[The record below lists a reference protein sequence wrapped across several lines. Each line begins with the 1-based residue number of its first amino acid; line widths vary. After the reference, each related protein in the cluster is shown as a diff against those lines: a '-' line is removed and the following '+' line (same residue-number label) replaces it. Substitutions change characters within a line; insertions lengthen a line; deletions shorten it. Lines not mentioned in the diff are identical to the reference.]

1 MKRTRRSVF
10 LVLFLLIRRKK
21 KMKLLKKITAVVLA
35 VITVATC
42 FAACSKSTAKVKVI
56 DINLS
61 DEVYALG
68 VNKDNAE
75 LLTQANEFIKEIM
88 DNGTFD
94 KICNN
99 YFGDGEPVAVTS
111 AVEDS
116 SKDQL
121 VVATNAEFEPF
132 EYKKGDSFY
141 GIDMEVVKAFA
152 DSLGK
157 ELVIKDMKFDA
168 VVLSVQQGK
177 ADIAAA
183 GLTVTEDR
191 AAQVNFTDSYY
202 SASQKIVVRGDDTTF
217 DECQTKEDVDA
228 ILKGLDSSV
237 KIGGQNG
244 TTGQYYVE
252 GSEYFGFEKLP
263 ATFVGYD
270 NGSLAMQDL
279 INGNVQYVI
288 IDAAPAAAI
297 STAINEV
304 A

>member
-1 MKRTRRSVF
+1 
-10 LVLFLLIRRKK
+10 
-21 KMKLLKKITAVVLA
+21 MKLLKKITAVVLA

-252 GSEYFGFEKLP
+252 GSENFGFEKLP

>member
-1 MKRTRRSVF
+1 MKMAKK
-10 LVLFLLIRRKK
+10 VL
-21 KMKLLKKITAVVLA
+21 AVVLA
-35 VITVATC
+35 ALIAAAV
-42 FAACSKSTAKVKVI
+42 FAGCSKDEKKPEAPAAEKVKVI
-56 DINLS
+56 DIDLS

-68 VNKDNAE
+68 VNKDDAD
-75 LLTQANEFIKEIM
+75 LLAKANEFIDKILK
-88 DNGTFD
+88 DGTFD
-94 KICNN
+94 EICTH
-99 YFGDGEPVAVTS
+99 YFGDGAPVGVTS
-111 AVEDS
+111 AAEDP

-132 EYKKGDSFY
+132 EYKKGDQFY
-141 GIDMEVVKAFA
+141 GIDMEVVKALA

-183 GLTVTEDR
+183 GLTVTDDR
-191 AAQVNFTDSYY
+191 AAQVNFTNSYY
-202 SASQKIVVRGDDTTF
+202 KASQRIVVKGDDTTF
-217 DECQTKEDVDA
+217 DACQTKADVDK
-228 ILKGLDSSV
+228 ILNTLDASA

-252 GSEYFGFEKLP
+252 GSEDFGFEKLP

-270 NGSLAMQDL
+270 NGSLAVQDL
-279 INGNVQYVI
+279 INGGVKYVI
-288 IDAAPAAAI
+288 IDAAPASAI
-297 STAINEV
+297 TTAINSV

>member
-1 MKRTRRSVF
+1 MKTVKRISA
-10 LVLFLLIRRKK
+10 I
-21 KMKLLKKITAVVLA
+21 VLA
-35 VITVATC
+35 LLMAVSC
-42 FAACSKSTAKVKVI
+42 FAGCSKSEASVKVVGI
-56 DINLS
+56 DLS

-68 VNKDNAE
+68 VNKEETE
-75 LLTQANEFIKEIM
+75 LLTQANDFIKKILS
-88 DNGTFD
+88 DGTFD

-111 AVEDS
+111 AVEDA

-183 GLTVTEDR
+183 GLTVTDDR

-202 SASQKIVVRGDDTTF
+202 SASQRIVVRGNDTTF
-217 DECQTKEDVDA
+217 DNCKTKDDVDA
-228 ILKGLDSSV
+228 ILKTLDESV

-252 GSEYFGFEKLP
+252 GSEDFGFEKLP

-288 IDAAPAAAI
+288 IDAAPATAI
-297 STAINEV
+297 STAINAV

>member
-1 MKRTRRSVF
+1 
-10 LVLFLLIRRKK
+10 
-21 KMKLLKKITAVVLA
+21 MKLAKKILAALLA
-35 VITVATC
+35 VAMVVVC
-42 FAACSKSTAKVKVI
+42 FAGCSKSTASVKVI
-56 DINLS
+56 DIDLS

-68 VNKDNAE
+68 VNKDEAE
-75 LLTQANEFIKEIM
+75 LLKQANDFIKTILS
-88 DNGTFD
+88 DGTFD

-111 AVEDS
+111 AVEDA

-183 GLTVTEDR
+183 GLTVTDER

-202 SASQKIVVRGDDTTF
+202 SASQRLVVKADDTTF
-217 DECQTKEDVDA
+217 DNCKTKDDVDA
-228 ILKGLDSSV
+228 ILKTLDASV

-252 GSEYFGFEKLP
+252 GSEDFGFEKLP

-288 IDAAPAAAI
+288 IDAAPATAI
-297 STAINEV
+297 STAINAV

>member
-1 MKRTRRSVF
+1 
-10 LVLFLLIRRKK
+10 
-21 KMKLLKKITAVVLA
+21 MKLLKKITAVVLA

-68 VNKDNAE
+68 VNKEEAE

-88 DNGTFD
+88 SNGTFD

-217 DECQTKEDVDA
+217 EACQTKEDVDA

-252 GSEYFGFEKLP
+252 GSEDFGFEKLP

>member
-1 MKRTRRSVF
+1 MKMAKK
-10 LVLFLLIRRKK
+10 VL
-21 KMKLLKKITAVVLA
+21 AVVLA
-35 VITVATC
+35 ALIAAAV
-42 FAACSKSTAKVKVI
+42 FAGCSKEEKKPEAPATEKVKVI
-56 DINLS
+56 DIDLS

-68 VNKDNAE
+68 VNKDDAD
-75 LLTQANEFIKEIM
+75 LLAKANEFIDKILK
-88 DNGTFD
+88 DGTFD
-94 KICNN
+94 EICTH
-99 YFGDGEPVAVTS
+99 YFGDGEPVGVTS
-111 AVEDS
+111 AVEDP

-132 EYKKGDSFY
+132 EYKKGDQFY
-141 GIDMEVVKAFA
+141 GIDMEVVKALA

-183 GLTVTEDR
+183 GLTVTDDR
-191 AAQVNFTDSYY
+191 AAQVNFTNSYY
-202 SASQKIVVRGDDTTF
+202 KASQRIVVKGDDTTF
-217 DECQTKEDVDA
+217 DACQTKADVDK
-228 ILKGLDSSV
+228 ILNTLDASA

-252 GSEYFGFEKLP
+252 GSEDFGFEKLP

-270 NGSLAMQDL
+270 NGSLAVQDL
-279 INGNVQYVI
+279 INGGVKYVI
-288 IDAAPAAAI
+288 IDAAPASAI
-297 STAINEV
+297 TTAINSV

>member
-1 MKRTRRSVF
+1 
-10 LVLFLLIRRKK
+10 
-21 KMKLLKKITAVVLA
+21 MKLLKKITAVVLA

-68 VNKDNAE
+68 VNKDDAE

-252 GSEYFGFEKLP
+252 GSENFGFEKLP

>member
-1 MKRTRRSVF
+1 MKMAKK
-10 LVLFLLIRRKK
+10 VL
-21 KMKLLKKITAVVLA
+21 AVVLA
-35 VITVATC
+35 ALIAAAV
-42 FAACSKSTAKVKVI
+42 FAGCSKDEKKPEAPAAEKVKVI
-56 DINLS
+56 DIDLS

-68 VNKDNAE
+68 VNKDDAD
-75 LLTQANEFIKEIM
+75 LLAKANEFIDKILK
-88 DNGTFD
+88 DGTFD
-94 KICNN
+94 EICTH
-99 YFGDGEPVAVTS
+99 YFGDGEPVGVTS
-111 AVEDS
+111 AVEDP

-132 EYKKGDSFY
+132 EYKKGDQFY
-141 GIDMEVVKAFA
+141 GIDMEVVKALA

-183 GLTVTEDR
+183 GLTVTDDR
-191 AAQVNFTDSYY
+191 AAQVNFTNSYY
-202 SASQKIVVRGDDTTF
+202 KASQRIVVKGDDTTF
-217 DECQTKEDVDA
+217 DACQTKADVDK
-228 ILKGLDSSV
+228 ILNTLDASA

-252 GSEYFGFEKLP
+252 GSEDFGFEKLP

-270 NGSLAMQDL
+270 NGSLAVQDL
-279 INGNVQYVI
+279 INGGVKYVI
-288 IDAAPAAAI
+288 IDAAPASAI
-297 STAINEV
+297 TTAINSV

>member
-1 MKRTRRSVF
+1 MKTVKRISA
-10 LVLFLLIRRKK
+10 I
-21 KMKLLKKITAVVLA
+21 VLA
-35 VITVATC
+35 LIMAVSC
-42 FAACSKSTAKVKVI
+42 FAGCSKSKASVKVI
-56 DINLS
+56 GIDLS

-68 VNKDNAE
+68 VNKEETE
-75 LLTQANEFIKEIM
+75 LLTQANDFIKKILS
-88 DNGTFD
+88 DGTFD

-111 AVEDS
+111 AVEDA

-183 GLTVTEDR
+183 GLTVTDDR

-202 SASQKIVVRGDDTTF
+202 SASQRLVVRGDDTTF
-217 DECQTKEDVDA
+217 DNCKTKDDVDA
-228 ILKGLDSSV
+228 ILKTLDASV

-252 GSEYFGFEKLP
+252 GSEDFGFEKLP

-288 IDAAPAAAI
+288 IDAAPATAI
-297 STAINEV
+297 STAINAV

>member
-1 MKRTRRSVF
+1 MKMAKK
-10 LVLFLLIRRKK
+10 VL
-21 KMKLLKKITAVVLA
+21 AVVLA
-35 VITVATC
+35 ALIAVAV
-42 FAACSKSTAKVKVI
+42 FAGCSKDEKKPEAPAAEKVKVI
-56 DINLS
+56 DIDLS

-68 VNKDNAE
+68 VNKDDAD
-75 LLTQANEFIKEIM
+75 LLAKANEFIDKILK
-88 DNGTFD
+88 DGTFD
-94 KICNN
+94 EICTH
-99 YFGDGEPVAVTS
+99 YFGDGEPVGVTS
-111 AVEDS
+111 AVEDP

-132 EYKKGDSFY
+132 EYKKGDQFY
-141 GIDMEVVKAFA
+141 GIDMEVVKALA

-183 GLTVTEDR
+183 GLTVTDDR
-191 AAQVNFTDSYY
+191 AAQVNFTNSYY
-202 SASQKIVVRGDDTTF
+202 KASQRIVVKGDDTTF
-217 DECQTKEDVDA
+217 DACQTKADVDK
-228 ILKGLDSSV
+228 ILNTLDASA

-252 GSEYFGFEKLP
+252 GSEDFGFEKLP

-270 NGSLAMQDL
+270 NGSLAVQDL
-279 INGNVQYVI
+279 INGGVKYVI
-288 IDAAPAAAI
+288 IDAAPASAI
-297 STAINEV
+297 TTAINSV

>member
-1 MKRTRRSVF
+1 MKMAKRI
-10 LVLFLLIRRKK
+10 L
-21 KMKLLKKITAVVLA
+21 AVVMAALMA
-35 VITVATC
+35 VAV
-42 FAACSKSTAKVKVI
+42 FAGCSKNADDANKTTEKVKVI
-56 DINLS
+56 NIDLS

-68 VNKDNAE
+68 VNKEDAE
-75 LLTQANEFIKEIM
+75 LLAKTNEFIDKILK
-88 DNGTFD
+88 DGTFD
-94 KICNN
+94 EICTH
-99 YFGDGEPVAVTS
+99 YFGDGEPVGVTS
-111 AVEDS
+111 AVEDA

-132 EYKKGDSFY
+132 EFKKGDQFY
-141 GIDMEVVKAFA
+141 GIDMEVVKALA

-191 AAQVNFTDSYY
+191 AAQVNFSNSYY
-202 SASQKIVVRGDDTTF
+202 AASQRVVVKGDDTTF
-217 DECQTKEDVDA
+217 DACQTKADVDK
-228 ILKGLDSSV
+228 ILNALDASA

-252 GSEYFGFEKLP
+252 GSADFGFEKLP

-270 NGSLAMQDL
+270 NGSLAIQDL
-279 INGNVQYVI
+279 INGNVKYVI
-288 IDAAPAAAI
+288 IDAAPASAI
-297 STAINEV
+297 TTAINAV

>member
-1 MKRTRRSVF
+1 MKMAKK
-10 LVLFLLIRRKK
+10 VL
-21 KMKLLKKITAVVLA
+21 AVVLA
-35 VITVATC
+35 ALIAAAV
-42 FAACSKSTAKVKVI
+42 FAGCSKEEKKPEAPAAEKVKVI
-56 DINLS
+56 DIDLS

-68 VNKDNAE
+68 VNKDDAD
-75 LLTQANEFIKEIM
+75 LLAKANEFIDKILK
-88 DNGTFD
+88 DGTFD
-94 KICNN
+94 EICTH
-99 YFGDGEPVAVTS
+99 YFGDGEPVGVTS
-111 AVEDS
+111 AVEDT

-132 EYKKGDSFY
+132 EYKKGDQFY
-141 GIDMEVVKAFA
+141 GIDMEVVKALA

-183 GLTVTEDR
+183 GLTVTDDR
-191 AAQVNFTDSYY
+191 AAQVNFTNSYY
-202 SASQKIVVRGDDTTF
+202 KASQRIVVKGDDTTF
-217 DECQTKEDVDA
+217 DACQTKADVDK
-228 ILKGLDSSV
+228 ILNTLDASA

-252 GSEYFGFEKLP
+252 GSEDFGFEKLP

-270 NGSLAMQDL
+270 NGSLAVQDL
-279 INGNVQYVI
+279 INGGVKYVI
-288 IDAAPAAAI
+288 IDAAPASAI
-297 STAINEV
+297 TTAINSV